1 MDNPNTLTHKDSVES
16 EAERE
21 KRARANAA
29 QFQERITLVA
39 ELMIKGLNK
48 SEIKDQCKKRFG
60 VTGRRVDDYMS
71 RARRMMVEQTKSTI
85 EHDRAEAIL
94 RYKSIISNDKLPM
107 RDRLKACKHLNEIQ
121 GLFAPRSVV
130 NVNTQNNLTVNQ
142 GQDSGNVG
150 LFDGPASEQ
159 LGLIIEGATAEE
171 LEVVGRIME
180 RIEQQRAAAS

>member
-1 MDNPNTLTHKDSVES
+1 MDNPNTSKELVES
-16 EAERE
+16 EADRE
-21 KRARANAA
+21 KRARANAV
-29 QFQERITLVA
+29 QLQQRVTLVA
-39 ELMIKGLNK
+39 ELLIQGLNT
-48 SEIKDQCKKRFG
+48 SEIKEQCKKRFG
-60 VTGRRVDDYMS
+60 VTGRRVEDYLS
-71 RARRMMVEQTKSTI
+71 RARKLMVEQTKSTI

-94 RYKSIISNDKLPM
+94 RYKSIISNEKLPM
-107 RDRLKACKHLNEIQ
+107 RDRLRACKHLNEIQ

-142 GQDSGNVG
+142 GQESGNVG

-180 RIEQQRAAAS
+180 RIEQQRVAAS